1 MTYNELKAT
10 LKKDKS
16 LKIFPL
22 VASSEQMILLG
33 SIQRRELVTVIERQ
47 VGMDRRLAVK
57 SARRREE
64 ETERRRRVKEQKI
77 KVLQEE
83 LIKAAI
89 EKTNVKTEEGETTET
104 LSPAS
109 EASET
114 DRRPSRFEV
123 SSVAPVK
130 GILKNSSVSDL
141 NATVSGFPSTRHFS
155 FASPTQSLASLSSAA
170 DKWRSDIVSSDL
182 CPN

>member
-57 SARRREE
+57 SARRREK
-64 ETERRRRVKEQKI
+64 ETERRRRMKEQKI
-77 KVLQEE
+77 KVLQDE

-109 EASET
+109 ET
-114 DRRPSRFEV
+114 VRRPSRFEV

-141 NATVSGFPSTRHFS
+141 NATVSGFPSARHFS
-155 FASPTQSLASLSSAA
+155 FPSPTQSLASLSSAA
-170 DKWRSDIVSSDL
+170 DKWR
-182 CPN
+182 